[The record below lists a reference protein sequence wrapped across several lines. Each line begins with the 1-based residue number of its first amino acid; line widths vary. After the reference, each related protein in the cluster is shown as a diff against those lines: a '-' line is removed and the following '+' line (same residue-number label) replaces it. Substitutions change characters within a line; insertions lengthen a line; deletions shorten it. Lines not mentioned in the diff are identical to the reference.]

1 MTPLPPSLYIGD
13 VGHRRHRPVGHA
25 LRYGML
31 SVLADIDG
39 PKRDATGISGFAFDR
54 FAIVSQ
60 HVRDHGRG
68 HGSLRGWVHDTLAD
82 NGIDRPLG
90 RIQLLASP
98 RIFGIV
104 FNPLSVIF
112 CHAPDDSLSA
122 VLFEVS
128 NFHGG
133 RCTYAF
139 PVDPGA
145 EMPLRF
151 SCDKTFYVSPFN
163 PVEGS
168 YSFRLDRQ
176 KNRYRLGIRL
186 IRDGDCVMGATHT
199 ARRQDLTGAALF
211 HAHQARPLNT
221 LGTIGA
227 ILLEALKLR
236 LKGLK
241 TFAPRRGSIDTQP
254 RGI

>member
-1 MTPLPPSLYIGD
+1 
-13 VGHRRHRPVGHA
+13 
-25 LRYGML
+25 L

-68 HGSLRGWVHDTLAD
+68 HGSLRDWVHDTLAG

-104 FNPLSVIF
+104 FNPLSVFF

-176 KNRYRLGIRL
+176 ENRYRLGIRL

-199 ARRQDLTGAALF
+199 ARRQDLTGIALL
-211 HAHQARPLNT
+211 HAHRVRPLNT